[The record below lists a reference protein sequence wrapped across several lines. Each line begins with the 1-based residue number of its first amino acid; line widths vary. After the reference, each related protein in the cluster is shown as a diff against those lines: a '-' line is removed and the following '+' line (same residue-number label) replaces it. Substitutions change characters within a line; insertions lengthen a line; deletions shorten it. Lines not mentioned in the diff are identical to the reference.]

1 MAGLELLSRLP
12 WDSQDFGSCF
22 GAGRR
27 SMMPTLALVYQRGVT
42 KKAAAECFL
51 HSGTDYG
58 VRGRIRML
66 SAEFEDLFDGR

>member
-1 MAGLELLSRLP
+1 
-12 WDSQDFGSCF
+12 
-22 GAGRR
+22 
-27 SMMPTLALVYQRGVT
+27 MPTLALAYQRGVT